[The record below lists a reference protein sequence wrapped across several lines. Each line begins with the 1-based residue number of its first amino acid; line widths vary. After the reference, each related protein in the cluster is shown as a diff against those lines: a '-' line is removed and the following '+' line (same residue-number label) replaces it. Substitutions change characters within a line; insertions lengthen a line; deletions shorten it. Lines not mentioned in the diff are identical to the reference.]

1 MRIYNLI
8 LYQYS
13 TTIYVEW
20 IVCFKKKICKSMKI
34 FVLGY
39 WNCDILIIIIHLL
52 GILLLQPGV
61 EPILPGMEMKS
72 LHHWTAREVPRL
84 WLP

>member
-1 MRIYNLI
+1 
-8 LYQYS
+8 
-13 TTIYVEW
+13 
-20 IVCFKKKICKSMKI
+20 MKI

-39 WNCDILIIIIHLL
+39 WNCDIIIIIIIIIIINLL
-52 GILLLQPGV
+52 GILILQPGV
-61 EPILPGMEMKS
+61 EPILPGMEVQS